1 MRIVRWSAKI
11 RYNYRI
17 GVISWYLADD
27 KVKISYNK
35 VVIMFWLV
43 KKVISRFDTVKVSYE
58 LGKWWLHK
66 NKICEV
72 TGLLAYPEGAIWK
85 KRRCKKLDFFGG

>member
-35 VVIMFWLV
+35 VVIMLWLV
-43 KKVISRFDTVKVSYE
+43 KKVISRFDTLKVSYE
-58 LGKWWLHK
+58 LVKWRLHK
-66 NKICEV
+66 TKFV
-72 TGLLAYPEGAIWK
+72 KLRDLLVYPEGAIWK
-85 KRRCKKLDFFGG
+85 KRRCKK